1 MKKNI
6 LYQVKKIEK
15 ITININEGN
24 INNVLENKFWQK
36 VIVELDKKDK
46 EKKFKFQWFSQ
57 NNSILKEILNLS

>member
-24 INNVLENKFWQK
+24 IDNVLENKFWQK

-46 EKKFKFQWFSQ
+46 EK
-57 NNSILKEILNLS
+57 N